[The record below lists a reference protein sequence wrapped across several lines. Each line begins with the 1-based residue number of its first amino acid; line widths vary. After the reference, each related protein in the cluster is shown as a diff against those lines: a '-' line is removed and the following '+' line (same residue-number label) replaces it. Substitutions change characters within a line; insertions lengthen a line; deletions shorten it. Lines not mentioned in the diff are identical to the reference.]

1 MIAGVL
7 PQWRM
12 PAQRSRLTADIA
24 AVRPDDAAVLVM
36 LARAFHAEEA
46 RTLDAAGEAAL
57 VAIAQ
62 GEKSCSGVAGAGWRP
77 AGNVSLNVL
86 LCADRQQRQ
95 RKAARKQDE
104 KTSPMTLP

>member
-1 MIAGVL
+1 MAASMIAGVL

-62 GEKSCSGVAGAGWRP
+62 GEKLARAWLVRDGDRP
-77 AGNVSLNVL
+77 AMFHLTYSCVPAASNANAKPHGS
-86 LCADRQQRQ
+86 RM
-95 RKAARKQDE
+95 RKR
-104 KTSPMTLP
+104 LR